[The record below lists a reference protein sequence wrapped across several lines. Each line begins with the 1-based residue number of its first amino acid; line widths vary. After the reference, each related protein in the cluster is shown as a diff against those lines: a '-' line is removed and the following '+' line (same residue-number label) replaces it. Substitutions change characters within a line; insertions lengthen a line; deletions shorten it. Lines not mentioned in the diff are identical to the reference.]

1 MNKQTNENE
10 LNCTNIE
17 NQGTVPENIENAFS
31 DLISEYFEN
40 DTTQNVDN
48 IQTGTVL
55 DWDSVANGQLFTN
68 NQTQEN
74 AQNVVTNNNNVLYNN
89 LETINEKITPTQ
101 EVQNN
106 GINGIYKNL
115 QSATDNINYQNN
127 VNNMLYNEIGN
138 VNTQSTNGNPYGV
151 VPVEENLLTGVDNS
165 TNNAE
170 TINSTNTQG
179 TDFKLTQANLP
190 VKIGFW
196 TKVRNFFMADSKIL
210 YSVNQTQT
218 NTGLWNKVQNFFSF
232 GKNK

>member
-1 MNKQTNENE
+1 MH
-10 LNCTNIE
+10 
-17 NQGTVPENIENAFS
+17 P
-31 DLISEYFEN
+31 
-40 DTTQNVDN
+40 
-48 IQTGTVL
+48 
-55 DWDSVANGQLFTN
+55 N
-68 NQTQEN
+68 N
-74 AQNVVTNNNNVLYNN
+74 NNNNVLYNN